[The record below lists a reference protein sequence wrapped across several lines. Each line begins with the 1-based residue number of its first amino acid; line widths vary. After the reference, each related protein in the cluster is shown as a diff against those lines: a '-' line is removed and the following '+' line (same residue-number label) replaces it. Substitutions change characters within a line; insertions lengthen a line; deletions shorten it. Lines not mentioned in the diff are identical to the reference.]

1 MMGPLITSP
10 CDWDDKVEVLQS
22 VRRGRNTH
30 ARCRSALKAPA
41 RYVPNLTCELN
52 LRYGSPGNRLD
63 DRYVSLL
70 ETMKVGE
77 RHGSFL
83 LDA

>member
-1 MMGPLITSP
+1 
-10 CDWDDKVEVLQS
+10 
-22 VRRGRNTH
+22 
-30 ARCRSALKAPA
+30 
-41 RYVPNLTCELN
+41 
-52 LRYGSPGNRLD
+52 LD

>member
-1 MMGPLITSP
+1 
-10 CDWDDKVEVLQS
+10 
-22 VRRGRNTH
+22 
-30 ARCRSALKAPA
+30 
-41 RYVPNLTCELN
+41 
-52 LRYGSPGNRLD
+52 LD

-70 ETMKVGE
+70 ETIKAVE

>member
-1 MMGPLITSP
+1 
-10 CDWDDKVEVLQS
+10 
-22 VRRGRNTH
+22 
-30 ARCRSALKAPA
+30 
-41 RYVPNLTCELN
+41 
-52 LRYGSPGNRLD
+52 LD

-70 ETMKVGE
+70 ETIKVGE